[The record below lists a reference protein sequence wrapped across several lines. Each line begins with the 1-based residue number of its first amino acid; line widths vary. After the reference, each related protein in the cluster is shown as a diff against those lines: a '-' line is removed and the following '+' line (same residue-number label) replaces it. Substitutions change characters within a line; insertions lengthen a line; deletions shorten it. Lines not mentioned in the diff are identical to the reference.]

1 MFSGEESSQMG
12 ISIYSFPLGGNTTS
26 LELEQ
31 GTDGYQYIA
40 QIETITTE
48 DEVKLA
54 TISTA
59 CSLRIRWDAANTM
72 LYSDY
77 DSNGGADNWTN
88 LASWNIG
95 TGQPYSWGMESGDT
109 FMCVLLGGAE
119 TNHEGEA
126 NPSGDNFVAISTP
139 PAAPLAIFRPS
150 TGLWALR
157 NITRSY
163 FGGSN
168 DRSHSHLPTRS
179 LSISLAV
186 LPFLMSRDKN
196 QSPAVRLSLPE
207 CNRSGPGQRN

>member
-1 MFSGEESSQMG
+1 
-12 ISIYSFPLGGNTTS
+12 
-26 LELEQ
+26 
-31 GTDGYQYIA
+31 
-40 QIETITTE
+40 
-48 DEVKLA
+48 
-54 TISTA
+54 
-59 CSLRIRWDAANTM
+59 M

-168 DRSHSHLPTRS
+168 DLPVYSDYDGDGTKDIAIFRGSSGLWAIRGITRVYFGS
-179 LSISLAV
+179 SSDEPVPGDYNDDSSSDIAIFRESTGLW
-186 LPFLMSRDKN
+186 
-196 QSPAVRLSLPE
+196 AVRGITRGYFGATGDIPLKP
-207 CNRSGPGQRN
+207 